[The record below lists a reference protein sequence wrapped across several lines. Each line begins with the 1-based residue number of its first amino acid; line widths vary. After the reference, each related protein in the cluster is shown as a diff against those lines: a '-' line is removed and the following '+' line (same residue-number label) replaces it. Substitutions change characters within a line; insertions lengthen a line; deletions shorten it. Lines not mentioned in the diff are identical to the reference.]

1 MASDDRQ
8 ANDDSQA
15 SDGRQANDG
24 RQASVLTPAL
34 LARVRERAAGYD
46 AANSFFFDD
55 LDEVR
60 AAGYLRPRSL
70 SAASADQR
78 LLAAHAPATALGLTM
93 HLVWMGVA
101 RDLAAAGDD
110 SLRWVLDDAERGELF
125 AFAVS
130 EAGNDR
136 VMTDSVSRAERV
148 ADGWAISGTKIFTS
162 LSPAWTRLGVL
173 ARHEPTDADPGT
185 AANTSTETDTGPSTR
200 TPATPAAPSIVHGF
214 LLRTAPVST
223 PDRFEPHPAPGVT
236 ITPDW
241 NTLGMRATQSHT
253 TRLEGAV
260 IADERVSR
268 ILPVGPTAD
277 SFLLA
282 ISANFLTLMASVY
295 VGVADR
301 ALELAVES
309 AYRRTSLK
317 NGGAP
322 QAHDPDI
329 RWRVADAALA
339 LDALGPQLAAVTHDR
354 DHGVDRG
361 ARWHRDLAG
370 LKHRSV
376 ETARHVV
383 DQAMRIA
390 GGGAYRT
397 TAELSRLQRDVLAGI
412 YHPSDTEA
420 VHATVAADLL
430 GPLP

>member
-1 MASDDRQ
+1 MSA
-8 ANDDSQA
+8 
-15 SDGRQANDG
+15 
-24 RQASVLTPAL
+24 LTPDL

-46 AANSFFFDD
+46 ERNEFFGED
-55 LDEVR
+55 LDELR
-60 AAGYLRPRSL
+60 DAGSLAARSL

-101 RDLAAAGDD
+101 RDLKAAGDP
-110 SLRWVLDDAERGELF
+110 SLQWVLDDAERGELF
-125 AFAVS
+125 AFAIS

-136 VMTDSVSRAERV
+136 VMSDSLTRV
-148 ADGWAISGTKIFTS
+148 DRVDSGWSFTGTKIFTT

-173 ARHEPTDADPGT
+173 GRHNPADGSDPT
-185 AANTSTETDTGPSTR
+185 
-200 TPATPAAPSIVHGF
+200 IVHGF
-214 LLRTAPVST
+214 LTRDTAGGDS
-223 PDRFEPHPAPGVT
+223 AGVT

-253 TRLEGAV
+253 THLEGAV
-260 IADERVSR
+260 VADDRVAR
-268 ILPVGPTAD
+268 ILPVGPSGDVYT
-277 SFLLA
+277 LA
-282 ISANFLTLMASVY
+282 IAANFHTLIASVY
-295 VGVADR
+295 AGIADR

-309 AYRRTSLK
+309 AQRRTSLRA
-317 NGGAP
+317 GGAP
-322 QAHDPDI
+322 QAHDPDL
-329 RWRVADAALA
+329 RWRIADAALA
-339 LDALGPQLAAVTHDR
+339 LDALAPQLQAVARDR
-354 DHGVDRG
+354 DQGVDRG
-361 ARWHRDLAG
+361 MRWFRDLAG
-370 LKHRSV
+370 LKHCSV

-390 GGGAYRT
+390 GGGAYRA